1 MESEESSKGGFA
13 FPLSWESMLP
23 WVRHLM
29 RSGLMSGILCD
40 LQGSRGRNP
49 AHGNLFTRRQ
59 PAGPSHGQNRG
70 GSQEGGF
77 KPMFQIGDKA
87 VYPGHGVGVIEAI
100 ETKQISGKELMF
112 YILRV
117 LDNGMT
123 IMIPRD
129 NAGAVGLR
137 GVIRKL
143 EIPKVL
149 QILKDRDVE
158 IDNQTWN
165 RRYREYM
172 EKINTGSIFEIA
184 EVLRD
189 LYLLRAEKEL
199 SFGER
204 KILDTAKNLL
214 VKELAIVRDVKE
226 TDILREIKTIFG
238 KNF

>member
-1 MESEESSKGGFA
+1 
-13 FPLSWESMLP
+13 
-23 WVRHLM
+23 
-29 RSGLMSGILCD
+29 
-40 LQGSRGRNP
+40 
-49 AHGNLFTRRQ
+49 
-59 PAGPSHGQNRG
+59 
-70 GSQEGGF
+70 
-77 KPMFQIGDKA
+77 MFQIGDKA

-100 ETKQISGKELMF
+100 ETKQISGSELMF

-129 NAGAVGLR
+129 NVGAVGLR

-149 QILKDRDVE
+149 KILKDRDVE

-189 LYLLRAEKEL
+189 LYLLRTEKEL

-214 VKELAIVRDVKE
+214 VKELAIVRNVKE

-238 KNF
+238 KDF

>member
-1 MESEESSKGGFA
+1 
-13 FPLSWESMLP
+13 
-23 WVRHLM
+23 
-29 RSGLMSGILCD
+29 
-40 LQGSRGRNP
+40 
-49 AHGNLFTRRQ
+49 
-59 PAGPSHGQNRG
+59 
-70 GSQEGGF
+70 
-77 KPMFQIGDKA
+77 MFQIGDKA

-100 ETKQISGKELMF
+100 ETKKISGSELMF

-129 NAGAVGLR
+129 NVGAVGLR

-149 QILKDRDVE
+149 KILRDRDVE

-189 LYLLRAEKEL
+189 LYLLRTEKEL

-204 KILDTAKNLL
+204 KILETAKNLL

-238 KNF
+238 KDF

>member
-1 MESEESSKGGFA
+1 
-13 FPLSWESMLP
+13 
-23 WVRHLM
+23 
-29 RSGLMSGILCD
+29 
-40 LQGSRGRNP
+40 
-49 AHGNLFTRRQ
+49 
-59 PAGPSHGQNRG
+59 
-70 GSQEGGF
+70 
-77 KPMFQIGDKA
+77 MFQIGDKA
-87 VYPGHGVGVIEAI
+87 VYPGHGVGVIESI
-100 ETKQISGKELMF
+100 ETKQISGRELMF

-129 NAGAVGLR
+129 TAGSVGLR

-172 EKINTGSIFEIA
+172 EKINTGSIYEIA

-189 LYLLRAEKEL
+189 LHLLRTEKEL

-204 KILDTAKNLL
+204 KILDMAKNLL
-214 VKELAIVRDVKE
+214 VKELAIVRNVRESDV
-226 TDILREIKTIFG
+226 LREIRTIFG
-238 KNF
+238 KDF